1 MTTDVRNEGTITVL
15 TIQGDIDLESS
26 PQLRQELK
34 KLSATKT
41 LALLLDCSQTTYI
54 DSSGLATLIEYFQ
67 ASNAYQGKIGL
78 CGLTARVKNSFTI
91 VRLDE
96 VFKFYPDLKTGLEQI
111 NS

>member
-1 MTTDVRNEGTITVL
+1 MTTAVRIEGSITIL

-34 KLSATKT
+34 KIASTKAPT
-41 LALLLDCSQTTYI
+41 LLLDFSQTTYI

-67 ASNAYQGKIGL
+67 SCSAYQGKLGL
-78 CGLTARVKNSFTI
+78 CGMSARVKNAFTI

-96 VFKFYPDLKTGLEQI
+96 VFTFYPDLETGLKTLQ
-111 NS
+111 S